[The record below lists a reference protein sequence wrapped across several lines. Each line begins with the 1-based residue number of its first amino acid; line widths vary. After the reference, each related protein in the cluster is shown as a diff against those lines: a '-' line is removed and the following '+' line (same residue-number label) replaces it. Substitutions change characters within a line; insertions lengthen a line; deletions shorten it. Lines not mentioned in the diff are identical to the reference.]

1 MQTLAQKIRKTQ
13 QKCKPCK
20 GQDWQDLKADAEQC
34 RKKVCQQSKQKCQKQ
49 GQQKACA
56 TKKQCQKQH
65 QKDTPIKVS
74 VSQQDDYACHRDVK
88 AHNKCLQQKQKCDL
102 TKVVQKHQK
111 QHKKTPSGGIGL
123 W

>member
-20 GQDWQDLKADAEQC
+20 DEDLQEDAQQC
-34 RKKVCQQSKQKCQKQ
+34 VKKVCQQAKQKCQAQ

-56 TKKQCQKQH
+56 SKSQCQKHKKGQ
-65 QKDTPIKVS
+65 QIKVAMP
-74 VSQQDDYACHRDVK
+74 QQDYMCGVNVK
-88 AHNKCLQQKQKCDL
+88 AYNQCAKKKQQCDI
-102 TKVVQKHQK
+102 TKVIQKHQK

>member
-1 MQTLAQKIRKTQ
+1 MTTLAQKIRQTQ

-20 GQDWQDLKADAEQC
+20 GQELQDLKADAQQC
-34 RKKVCQQSKQKCQKQ
+34 VKKVCQQSKQKCQKQ

-56 TKKQCQKQH
+56 NKNQCQKHTKGQ
-65 QKDTPIKVS
+65 QIKVKMP
-74 VSQQDDYACHRDVK
+74 QQDYMCGVNVK
-88 AHNKCLQQKQKCDL
+88 AHNKCIQQKQKCDL